1 MPPVSELLARATSA
15 IAEREPRAALEAM
28 RAAWCEAPDPRIAL
42 AVTELARHAGPTTGV
57 VTAGAWQTVCDRGD
71 PADLG
76 VLLANVVKTSSEA
89 AGERLAT
96 LARWRRDPR
105 LGEALVLW
113 LETPPYS
120 SRSSSAFWLAAIRT
134 CGDPRVVAACDRAV
148 VGTLA
153 RLSAGTHLVP
163 RIAAACDALRA
174 MVADLAV
181 LNATDRATVE
191 HLLAEIASWDAAE
204 RSRGE
209 MEAMFLARVR
219 EDPDDDNPRLVFADW
234 LTEHGDERGELI
246 ALQFARHDN
255 SRLSV
260 DGLKREHALER
271 KHGVAWLGSL
281 AHELRRGRM
290 MFDRGLVSEVW

>member
-1 MPPVSELLARATSA
+1 MS
-15 IAEREPRAALEAM
+15 
-28 RAAWCEAPDPRIAL
+28 C
-42 AVTELARHAGPTTGV
+42 
-57 VTAGAWQTVCDRGD
+57 
-71 PADLG
+71 
-76 VLLANVVKTSSEA
+76 VVKTSSEA
-89 AGERLAT
+89 AGERLTA

-105 LGEALVLW
+105 LGEALVHW

-120 SRSSSAFWLAAIRT
+120 SRSSSAFWLAVVAAIRM

-153 RLSAGTHLVP
+153 RLSAGTYLVP

-174 MVADLAV
+174 TIADLAV
-181 LNATDRATVE
+181 PSATDRATVE
-191 HLLAEIASWDAAE
+191 QLLAEIASWDATE
-204 RSRGE
+204 RSRDE

-219 EDPDDDNPRLVFADW
+219 EAPDDDNPRLVFADW

-260 DGLKREHALER
+260 DGLKRAHALER
-271 KHGVAWLGSL
+271 RHGAAWLGSL

-290 MFDRGLVSEVW
+290 MFDRGFVAEVSIDGAFHNPMKTIGDPAWATVREITVTNPPRTPDLLRLLGDPIMRGLHVLRGITLDVLEGCSRCRSLSSFTTST